1 MAPSRTRKSD
11 SASSASP
18 SWHPNLRIAEQLPD
32 TKVVRTAFFINSV
45 GAVLAIVPALF
56 LGHQQ
61 LTLHGINKQISE
73 WQHTIDQDKKE
84 SQGAVTLYG
93 QFKAEQ
99 AKANEVVDFVASK
112 PALSDII
119 LRLGSITPKK
129 IAFDALDFKDTGITV
144 KATIKGAPDPGAG
157 IASAYE
163 KQLRSD
169 KVLGSMFSDVNLL
182 GMAKNPVSNR
192 LTITIFCAYKK
203 GMKRS

>member
-32 TKVVRTAFFINSV
+32 TKVVRTAFFVNSL

-61 LTLHGINKQISE
+61 WTLHGVNKEISE
-73 WQHTIDQDKKE
+73 WQRTIDQEKKE
-84 SQGAVTLYG
+84 SQSAVALYG
-93 QFKAEQ
+93 QFKAEE

-129 IAFDALDFKDTGITV
+129 IAFDALDFKDSGITI
-144 KATIKGAPDPGAG
+144 KATIKGAPDPAAG

-163 KQLRSD
+163 KQLRTD
-169 KVLGSMFSDVNLL
+169 KVLG
-182 GMAKNPVSNR
+182 PVSASGPSDNEEEQPTTAA
-192 LTITIFCAYKK
+192 LVIEIFCEYKK
-203 GMKRS
+203 GTKKT